1 MYNLL
6 ILNRFKKTSSV
17 DSRKMFFL
25 FADTQQ
31 IVHNCDVIK
40 KITIFE

>member
-1 MYNLL
+1 MD
-6 ILNRFKKTSSV
+6 F
-17 DSRKMFFL
+17 RKMFFL

-40 KITIFE
+40 KLLSLGKTFDYGRQLS